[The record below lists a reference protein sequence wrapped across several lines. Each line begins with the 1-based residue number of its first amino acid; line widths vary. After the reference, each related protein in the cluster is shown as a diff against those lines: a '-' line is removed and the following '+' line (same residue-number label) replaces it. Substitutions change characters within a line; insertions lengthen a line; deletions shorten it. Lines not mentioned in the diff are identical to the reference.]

1 MRNICVWL
9 YYMYW
14 DIRIEVKVGN
24 NVMEVTKSIDWGE
37 RIEKEWSGYS
47 GEGEEFS
54 GQKDPVTDIGEMHCI
69 LDGDQ
74 SRDGVRVI

>member
-1 MRNICVWL
+1 M
-9 YYMYW
+9 
-14 DIRIEVKVGN
+14 
-24 NVMEVTKSIDWGE
+24 E
-37 RIEKEWSGYS
+37 RIEKEQAGYS

-74 SRDGVRVI
+74 SRDRGNLVFIQCQILLIVSFDIRYLR

>member
-1 MRNICVWL
+1 M
-9 YYMYW
+9 
-14 DIRIEVKVGN
+14 
-24 NVMEVTKSIDWGE
+24 E
-37 RIEKEWSGYS
+37 RIEKEQAGYS

-74 SRDGVRVI
+74 SRDGGKGYLVFIQCLILLIVSFGIRCLR